1 MTLDNICENEK
12 QGSISI
18 VLLEMNSSDDVNKLR
33 KSDWIKT
40 KQIYFSIGSMIWDNI
55 CLNEKHGN
63 HPK

>member
-12 QGSISI
+12 QRSISI